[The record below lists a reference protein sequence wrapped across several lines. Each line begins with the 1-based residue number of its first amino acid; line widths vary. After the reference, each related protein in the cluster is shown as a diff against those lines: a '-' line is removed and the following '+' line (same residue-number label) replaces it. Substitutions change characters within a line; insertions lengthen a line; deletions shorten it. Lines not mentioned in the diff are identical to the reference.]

1 MGVRIGDLD
10 RRQIERLR
18 IEIVETLAANFAYP
32 PFFDFRTNRMLV
44 RPIDKA
50 KRNEIEQYVQGVK
63 FSTFERLEVTS
74 PDLRHF
80 IERLFQRY
88 VEANTTLAHSRFER
102 FLPGLRAHASR
113 MASQIQRNLIAHL
126 DGGVPSFGAPRQ
138 RQSWSGA
145 PGPAAAV
152 EVEETEHN
160 TRVLEATLLRRPG
173 DAPGPYVPL
182 TRKAGSSQQGNASV
196 RQGSSGEAPPS
207 PSRSASMAEPAA
219 PVSAANSPYATAS
232 GRIPGAGPLRLPDE
246 AAKTG
251 DSGTKTRNI
260 PSDLMQLYG
269 EYLSDMQP
277 EIHSSVL
284 QQPGGPGMPH
294 LWSAGAAGS
303 QQAFMPGASQ
313 SPVPA
318 VQESGALSEEI
329 KSDKLI
335 FWQLRYQLEAYIRRA
350 ARSYGV
356 QAESDDPFGILDS
369 LRRSGFV
376 DESDL
381 QIAEGIFAITD
392 KITAGSWATM
402 EDYRQAFMLYL
413 LYHRSH
419 LGS

>member
-1 MGVRIGDLD
+1 MGARIGELD

-50 KRNEIEQYVQGVK
+50 KRGEIEHYIQGVK
-63 FSTFERLEVTS
+63 FSTLERLEVAS

-88 VEANTTLAHSRFER
+88 VEGNTALAHRRFER

-126 DGGVPSFGAPRQ
+126 DGGAPSFGVPRQ
-138 RQSWSGA
+138 KQSWSGA
-145 PGPAAAV
+145 PGPASAV

-173 DAPGPYVPL
+173 DAPGPYVPV
-182 TRKAGSSQQGNASV
+182 TRKPGASPLGNVSSRQNSSAGVA
-196 RQGSSGEAPPS
+196 PS
-207 PSRSASMAEPAA
+207 PSWSASVADAA
-219 PVSAANSPYATAS
+219 VPVSAPNPPYTTAG
-232 GRIPGAGPLRLPDE
+232 GRLPGAGPLKLPDTT
-246 AAKTG
+246 AKAGSTG
-251 DSGTKTRNI
+251 ANTRDI
-260 PSDLMQLYG
+260 PPDLMQLYG

-277 EIHSSVL
+277 EIRPSLS
-284 QQPGGPGMPH
+284 QQADSQGMPH
-294 LWSAGAAGS
+294 LWSAHAAGG
-303 QQAFMPGASQ
+303 QQAFMPGTSQ
-313 SPVPA
+313 SQVPS
-318 VQESGALSEEI
+318 VQESGVLSEEVR
-329 KSDKLI
+329 SDKLI

-356 QAESDDPFGILDS
+356 QAESDDPFGILDA
-369 LRRSGFV
+369 LRRSSFV

-392 KITAGSWATM
+392 KVTAGSWATL
-402 EDYRQAFMLYL
+402 EDYRQAFTLYL

-419 LGS
+419 LGG